1 MKIFPKLF
9 LASSMS
15 FLVVIGLMLFVIQ
28 WRFEQ
33 DLTRYINNIE
43 TNQLEIFASE
53 LEEYYAE
60 VQTWDFL
67 ESNPRIAELI
77 LRQSRSFDQN
87 IIIVPRAMRERRRFR
102 FSFDEPNDTR
112 AMGRLILLNQEKE
125 VIIGAKELP
134 ENLIQIPINFE
145 EEVVGTLAL
154 LPSNKLFE
162 SIDLQF
168 ADAQRQALYLSGFV
182 ALLIAAIISL
192 ILTQNISGPIRK
204 LARATR
210 SLISGEFKTRVN
222 ITNKDELGKLS
233 RDFNILA
240 KTLDKEAESADKWL
254 ADISHELRTPLAI
267 LKSELEAIEDGIR
280 EFDEETLNSLTHEVK
295 RINTLVN
302 DLYELSLSDLGAMKY
317 QMVETDIKTNIESS
331 IESFRDRY
339 REAEIDIKTNFDE
352 VGNILGDQHRLT
364 QLFTNLLENTLKYT
378 DGPGSLNINMQ
389 GIDNEIIDTLILAR
403 NKFPGSQVSL
413 DALCKRFR
421 IDNSRRVKHTAL
433 IDCDLLSKVYIN
445 LIDQKEPTLNFQNQS
460 QEIASIPN
468 EVLYYKKIITPTE
481 SELKNHKDYLSKSLK
496 KNYFN

>member
-28 WRFEQ
+28 WRFQQ

-77 LRQSRSFDQN
+77 LRESRSFDQN

-102 FSFDEPNDTR
+102 FSFDETRDAR
-112 AMGRLILLNQEKE
+112 AMGRLILLDQEKE
-125 VIIGAKELP
+125 VIIGTKELP

-145 EEVVGTLAL
+145 QEVVGTLAL
-154 LPSNKLFE
+154 LPSNQLFE

-222 ITNKDELGKLS
+222 IKNKDELGKLS

-240 KTLDKEAESADKWL
+240 KTLDKEAEAADKWL

-339 REAEIDIKTNFDE
+339 REAEIDITIDLDKAE
-352 VGNILGDQHRLT
+352 NILGDQHRLT

-378 DGPGSLNINMQ
+378 DGPGTLNISMHS
-389 GIDNEIIDTLILAR
+389 IDNEIIISFADSAPGVDEETLGKIFDRFYRVELSRSREMGGAGLGLSICSEIVDAHSGSIKAKQSSMGGLEMVIIF
-403 NKFPGSQVSL
+403 NK
-413 DALCKRFR
+413 A
-421 IDNSRRVKHTAL
+421 
-433 IDCDLLSKVYIN
+433 
-445 LIDQKEPTLNFQNQS
+445 
-460 QEIASIPN
+460 
-468 EVLYYKKIITPTE
+468 E
-481 SELKNHKDYLSKSLK
+481 S
-496 KNYFN
+496 

>member
-43 TNQLEIFASE
+43 TNQLEVFASE

-267 LKSELEAIEDGIR
+267 LKTELEAIEDGIR

-317 QMVETDIKTNIESS
+317 QMVETDIKNNIESS

-389 GIDNEIIDTLILAR
+389 GIDNEIIVSFADSAPGVDEETLDKIFDRFYRVELSRSREMGGAGLGLSICSEIVDAHS
-403 NKFPGSQVSL
+403 GSIK
-413 DALCKRFR
+413 AKRSS
-421 IDNSRRVKHTAL
+421 IGGL
-433 IDCDLLSKVYIN
+433 
-445 LIDQKEPTLNFQNQS
+445 
-460 QEIASIPN
+460 EIVIIF
-468 EVLYYKKIITPTE
+468 KKAE
-481 SELKNHKDYLSKSLK
+481 S
-496 KNYFN
+496 

>member
-254 ADISHELRTPLAI
+254 ADISHELRTPPAI

-317 QMVETDIKTNIESS
+317 QMVETDIKNNIESS

-389 GIDNEIIDTLILAR
+389 GIDNEIIVSFADSAPGVDEETLDKIFDRFYRVELSRSREMGGAGLGLSICSEIVDAHSGSIKAKQSSIGGLEIVIIF
-403 NKFPGSQVSL
+403 NK
-413 DALCKRFR
+413 A
-421 IDNSRRVKHTAL
+421 
-433 IDCDLLSKVYIN
+433 
-445 LIDQKEPTLNFQNQS
+445 
-460 QEIASIPN
+460 
-468 EVLYYKKIITPTE
+468 E
-481 SELKNHKDYLSKSLK
+481 S
-496 KNYFN
+496 

>member
-15 FLVVIGLMLFVIQ
+15 FIVVIGLMLFVIQ
-28 WRFEQ
+28 WRFQQ
-33 DLTRYINNIE
+33 DLTRYIDNIE

-67 ESNPRIAELI
+67 KSNPRIAELI
-77 LRQSRSFDQN
+77 LRESRSFDQN

-102 FSFDEPNDTR
+102 FSFDETKDAR
-112 AMGRLILLNQEKE
+112 VMGRLILLNQEKE
-125 VIIGAKELP
+125 VIIGTNELP
-134 ENLIQIPINFE
+134 ENLIQIPINYE

-154 LPSNKLFE
+154 LPSNKIFE

-168 ADAQRQALYLSGFV
+168 ADAQRQALYLSGFL
-182 ALLIAAIISL
+182 ALLISAIISL

-222 ITNKDELGKLS
+222 IKNKDELGKLS

-331 IESFRDRY
+331 IESFSDRY
-339 REAEIDIKTNFDE
+339 KEAEIDIKTDFDE

-378 DGPGSLNINMQ
+378 DGPGTLNISMHS
-389 GIDNEIIDTLILAR
+389 IDNEIIISFADSAPGVDEETLGKIFDRFYRVELSRSREMGGAGLGLSICSEIVDAHSGSIKAKQSSMGGLEMVIIF
-403 NKFPGSQVSL
+403 NK
-413 DALCKRFR
+413 A
-421 IDNSRRVKHTAL
+421 
-433 IDCDLLSKVYIN
+433 
-445 LIDQKEPTLNFQNQS
+445 
-460 QEIASIPN
+460 
-468 EVLYYKKIITPTE
+468 E
-481 SELKNHKDYLSKSLK
+481 S
-496 KNYFN
+496 

>member
-9 LASSMS
+9 LSFSMS
-15 FLVVIGLMLFVIQ
+15 FLVVIGLILFVVQ
-28 WRFEQ
+28 WRFQQ

-67 ESNPRIAELI
+67 QSNPRIAELI
-77 LRQSRSFDQN
+77 LRESRSFDQN

-102 FSFDEPNDTR
+102 FSFDQPKDSM
-112 AMGRLILLNQEKE
+112 AMGRLILLNEDKE
-125 VIIGAKELP
+125 VIIGTKDLP

-145 EEVVGTLAL
+145 NEVVGTLAL

-162 SIDLQF
+162 PIDLQF
-168 ADAQRQALYLSGFV
+168 ADARRQALYLSGFV

-222 ITNKDELGKLS
+222 IKNKDELGKLS

-339 REAEIDIKTNFDE
+339 REAEIDISFEFDE

-378 DGPGSLNINMQ
+378 DGPGRLNINMRA
-389 GIDNEIIDTLILAR
+389 IDNEIIISFADSSPGVDKETLEKIFDRFYRVELSRSREMGGAGLGLSICSEIVDAHSGSIKAKQSSFGGLEIVVTF
-403 NKFPGSQVSL
+403 NK
-413 DALCKRFR
+413 A
-421 IDNSRRVKHTAL
+421 
-433 IDCDLLSKVYIN
+433 
-445 LIDQKEPTLNFQNQS
+445 
-460 QEIASIPN
+460 
-468 EVLYYKKIITPTE
+468 E
-481 SELKNHKDYLSKSLK
+481 S
-496 KNYFN
+496 

>member
-43 TNQLEIFASE
+43 TNQLEVFASE

-204 LARATR
+204 LARPTR

-317 QMVETDIKTNIESS
+317 QMVETDIKNNIESS

-389 GIDNEIIDTLILAR
+389 GIDNEIIVSFADSAPGVDEETLDKIFDRFYRVELSRSREMGGAGLGLSICSEIVDAHSGSIKAKR
-403 NKFPGSQVSL
+403 SSIGGLEIVIIFNK
-413 DALCKRFR
+413 A
-421 IDNSRRVKHTAL
+421 
-433 IDCDLLSKVYIN
+433 
-445 LIDQKEPTLNFQNQS
+445 
-460 QEIASIPN
+460 
-468 EVLYYKKIITPTE
+468 E
-481 SELKNHKDYLSKSLK
+481 S
-496 KNYFN
+496 

>member
-67 ESNPRIAELI
+67 QSNPRIAELI
-77 LRQSRSFDQN
+77 LRESRSFDQN

-102 FSFDEPNDTR
+102 FSFDQPKDSM
-112 AMGRLILLNQEKE
+112 AMGRLILLNEDKE
-125 VIIGAKELP
+125 VIIGTKDLP

-145 EEVVGTLAL
+145 NEVVGTLAL

-162 SIDLQF
+162 PIDLQF
-168 ADAQRQALYLSGFV
+168 ADARRQALYLSGFV

-222 ITNKDELGKLS
+222 IKNKDELGKLS

-339 REAEIDIKTNFDE
+339 REAEIDISFEFDE

-378 DGPGSLNINMQ
+378 DGPGRLNINMRA
-389 GIDNEIIDTLILAR
+389 IDNEIIISFADSAPGVDSETLEKIFDRFYRVELSRSREMGGAGLGLSICSEIVDAHS
-403 NKFPGSQVSL
+403 GSITAKQSSIGGL
-413 DALCKRFR
+413 E
-421 IDNSRRVKHTAL
+421 IIVK
-433 IDCDLLSKVYIN
+433 
-445 LIDQKEPTLNFQNQS
+445 
-460 QEIASIPN
+460 
-468 EVLYYKKIITPTE
+468 
-481 SELKNHKDYLSKSLK
+481 LK
-496 KNYFN
+496 KAES

>member
-43 TNQLEIFASE
+43 TNQLEVFASE

-317 QMVETDIKTNIESS
+317 QMVETDIKNNIESS

-389 GIDNEIIDTLILAR
+389 GIDNEIIVSFADSAPGVDEETLDKIFDRFYRVELSRSREMGGAGLGLSICSEIVDAHSGSIKAKQSSIGGLEIVIIF
-403 NKFPGSQVSL
+403 NK
-413 DALCKRFR
+413 A
-421 IDNSRRVKHTAL
+421 
-433 IDCDLLSKVYIN
+433 
-445 LIDQKEPTLNFQNQS
+445 
-460 QEIASIPN
+460 
-468 EVLYYKKIITPTE
+468 E
-481 SELKNHKDYLSKSLK
+481 S
-496 KNYFN
+496 

>member
-15 FLVVIGLMLFVIQ
+15 FLVVIGLILFVIQ
-28 WRFEQ
+28 WRFQQ

-53 LEEYYAE
+53 LEDYYAE
-60 VQTWDFL
+60 IQTWDFL

-77 LRQSRSFDQN
+77 LRESRSFDQN
-87 IIIVPRAMRERRRFR
+87 IIIAPRAMRERRRFR
-102 FSFDEPNDTR
+102 FSFDEPKDTK
-112 AMGRLILLNQEKE
+112 AMGRLILLNQERE
-125 VIIGAKELP
+125 VIIGTKELP

-145 EEVVGTLAL
+145 NEVVGTLGL

-222 ITNKDELGKLS
+222 IKNKDELGKLS

-240 KTLDKEAESADKWL
+240 KTLDKEAESTDKWL

-317 QMVETDIKTNIESS
+317 QMLETDIKTNIESS
-331 IESFRDRY
+331 VESFKDRY
-339 REAEIDIKTNFDE
+339 READINITTKLDE

-378 DGPGSLNINMQ
+378 DGPGILNINMY
-389 GIDNEIIDTLILAR
+389 GNDNEIIISFADSAPSVDEETLGKIFDRFYRVELSRSREMGGAGLGLSICSEIVDAHSGSIKAKQSSIGGLEIVITF
-403 NKFPGSQVSL
+403 NK
-413 DALCKRFR
+413 
-421 IDNSRRVKHTAL
+421 I
-433 IDCDLLSKVYIN
+433 
-445 LIDQKEPTLNFQNQS
+445 
-460 QEIASIPN
+460 
-468 EVLYYKKIITPTE
+468 
-481 SELKNHKDYLSKSLK
+481 EL
-496 KNYFN
+496 

>member
-15 FLVVIGLMLFVIQ
+15 FLVVIGLILFVIQ
-28 WRFEQ
+28 WRFQQ

-53 LEEYYAE
+53 LEDYYAE

-77 LRQSRSFDQN
+77 LRESRSFDQN
-87 IIIVPRAMRERRRFR
+87 IIIAPRAMRERRRFR
-102 FSFDEPNDTR
+102 FSFDEPKDTR
-112 AMGRLILLNQEKE
+112 AMGRLILLNQERE

-145 EEVVGTLAL
+145 NEVVGILAL

-162 SIDLQF
+162 NIDVQF

-317 QMVETDIKTNIESS
+317 QMLETDIKTNIESS

-339 REAEIDIKTNFDE
+339 NEAEIDIKTDLNE

-378 DGPGSLNINMQ
+378 DGPGSLNINMH
-389 GIDNEIIDTLILAR
+389 GLDNEIIISFSDTAPGVDEATLDKIFDRFYRVELSRSREMGGAGLGLSICSEIVDAHSGSIKAKQSSMGGLEIVLTF
-403 NKFPGSQVSL
+403 NK
-413 DALCKRFR
+413 A
-421 IDNSRRVKHTAL
+421 
-433 IDCDLLSKVYIN
+433 
-445 LIDQKEPTLNFQNQS
+445 
-460 QEIASIPN
+460 
-468 EVLYYKKIITPTE
+468 E
-481 SELKNHKDYLSKSLK
+481 S
-496 KNYFN
+496 

>member
-389 GIDNEIIDTLILAR
+389 GIDNEIIVSFADSAPGVDEETLDKIFDRFYRVELSRSREMGGAGLGLSICSEIVDAHSGSIKAKR
-403 NKFPGSQVSL
+403 SSIGGLEIVIIFNK
-413 DALCKRFR
+413 A
-421 IDNSRRVKHTAL
+421 
-433 IDCDLLSKVYIN
+433 
-445 LIDQKEPTLNFQNQS
+445 
-460 QEIASIPN
+460 
-468 EVLYYKKIITPTE
+468 E
-481 SELKNHKDYLSKSLK
+481 S
-496 KNYFN
+496 

>member
-15 FLVVIGLMLFVIQ
+15 FLVVIGLILFVIQ
-28 WRFEQ
+28 WRFQQ

-53 LEEYYAE
+53 LEDYYAE
-60 VQTWDFL
+60 IQTWDFL

-77 LRQSRSFDQN
+77 LRESRSFDQN
-87 IIIVPRAMRERRRFR
+87 IIIAPRAMRERRRFR
-102 FSFDEPNDTR
+102 FSFDEPKDTK
-112 AMGRLILLNQEKE
+112 AMGRLILLNQERE
-125 VIIGAKELP
+125 VIIGTKELP
-134 ENLIQIPINFE
+134 ENLIQIPINFDN
-145 EEVVGTLAL
+145 EVVGTLAL

-222 ITNKDELGKLS
+222 IKNKDELGKLS

-240 KTLDKEAESADKWL
+240 KTLDKEAESTDKWL

-317 QMVETDIKTNIESS
+317 QMVETDIRTNIESS
-331 IESFRDRY
+331 VESFKDRY
-339 REAEIDIKTNFDE
+339 REAEIDINTKLDE

-378 DGPGSLNINMQ
+378 DGPGILNINMH
-389 GIDNEIIDTLILAR
+389 GNDNEIIISFADTTPSVDEETLGKIFDRFYRVELSRSREMGGAGLGLSICSEIVDAHSGSIKAKQSSIGGLEIVITF
-403 NKFPGSQVSL
+403 NK
-413 DALCKRFR
+413 
-421 IDNSRRVKHTAL
+421 I
-433 IDCDLLSKVYIN
+433 
-445 LIDQKEPTLNFQNQS
+445 
-460 QEIASIPN
+460 
-468 EVLYYKKIITPTE
+468 E
-481 SELKNHKDYLSKSLK
+481 S
-496 KNYFN
+496 

>member
-43 TNQLEIFASE
+43 TNQLEVFASE

-317 QMVETDIKTNIESS
+317 QMVETDIKNNIESS

-339 REAEIDIKTNFDE
+339 REAEINIKTDFDE

-378 DGPGSLNINMQ
+378 DGPGSLNINMHDT
-389 GIDNEIIDTLILAR
+389 DNEIIISFADSAPGVDESTLDKIFDRFYRVELSRSREMGGAGLGLSICSEIVDAHSGSIKAKQSSLGGLEIVVTF
-403 NKFPGSQVSL
+403 NK
-413 DALCKRFR
+413 A
-421 IDNSRRVKHTAL
+421 
-433 IDCDLLSKVYIN
+433 
-445 LIDQKEPTLNFQNQS
+445 
-460 QEIASIPN
+460 
-468 EVLYYKKIITPTE
+468 E
-481 SELKNHKDYLSKSLK
+481 S
-496 KNYFN
+496 

>member
-9 LASSMS
+9 LSFSMS
-15 FLVVIGLMLFVIQ
+15 FLVVIGLILFVVQ
-28 WRFEQ
+28 WRFQQ

-67 ESNPRIAELI
+67 QSNPRIAELI
-77 LRQSRSFDQN
+77 LRESRSFDQN

-102 FSFDEPNDTR
+102 FSFDQPKDSM
-112 AMGRLILLNQEKE
+112 AMGRLILLNEDKE
-125 VIIGAKELP
+125 VIIGTKDLP

-145 EEVVGTLAL
+145 NEVVGTLAL

-162 SIDLQF
+162 PIDLQF
-168 ADAQRQALYLSGFV
+168 ADARRQALYLSGFV

-222 ITNKDELGKLS
+222 IKNKDELGKLS

-339 REAEIDIKTNFDE
+339 REAEIDISFEFDE

-378 DGPGSLNINMQ
+378 DGPGRLNINMRA
-389 GIDNEIIDTLILAR
+389 IDNEIIISFADSSPGVDKETLEKIFDRFYRVELSRSREMGGAGLGLSICSEIVDAHS
-403 NKFPGSQVSL
+403 GSITAKQSSIGGL
-413 DALCKRFR
+413 E
-421 IDNSRRVKHTAL
+421 IIVK
-433 IDCDLLSKVYIN
+433 
-445 LIDQKEPTLNFQNQS
+445 
-460 QEIASIPN
+460 
-468 EVLYYKKIITPTE
+468 
-481 SELKNHKDYLSKSLK
+481 LK
-496 KNYFN
+496 KAES

>member
-9 LASSMS
+9 LSFSMS
-15 FLVVIGLMLFVIQ
+15 FLVVIGLILFVVQ
-28 WRFEQ
+28 WRFQQ

-67 ESNPRIAELI
+67 QSNPRIAELI
-77 LRQSRSFDQN
+77 LRESRSFDQN

-102 FSFDEPNDTR
+102 FSFDQPKDSM
-112 AMGRLILLNQEKE
+112 AMGRLILLNEDKE
-125 VIIGAKELP
+125 VIIGTKDLP

-145 EEVVGTLAL
+145 NEVVGTLAL

-162 SIDLQF
+162 PIDLQF
-168 ADAQRQALYLSGFV
+168 ADARRQALYLSGFV

-222 ITNKDELGKLS
+222 IKNKDELGKLS

-339 REAEIDIKTNFDE
+339 REAEIDISFEFDE

-378 DGPGSLNINMQ
+378 DGPGRLNINMRA
-389 GIDNEIIDTLILAR
+389 IDNEIIISFADSAPGVDKETLEKIFDRFYRVELSRSREMGGAGLGLSICSEIVDAHS
-403 NKFPGSQVSL
+403 GSITAKQSSIGGL
-413 DALCKRFR
+413 E
-421 IDNSRRVKHTAL
+421 IIVK
-433 IDCDLLSKVYIN
+433 
-445 LIDQKEPTLNFQNQS
+445 
-460 QEIASIPN
+460 
-468 EVLYYKKIITPTE
+468 
-481 SELKNHKDYLSKSLK
+481 LK
-496 KNYFN
+496 KAES

>member
-43 TNQLEIFASE
+43 TNQLEVFASE

-317 QMVETDIKTNIESS
+317 QMVETDIKNNIESS

-339 REAEIDIKTNFDE
+339 REAEIDIKTDFDE
-352 VGNILGDQHRLT
+352 VGSILGDQHRLT

-389 GIDNEIIDTLILAR
+389 GIDNEIIVSFADSAPGVDEETLDKIFDRFYRVELSRSREMGGAGLGLSICSEIVDAHSGSIKAKR
-403 NKFPGSQVSL
+403 SSIGGLEIVIIFNK
-413 DALCKRFR
+413 A
-421 IDNSRRVKHTAL
+421 
-433 IDCDLLSKVYIN
+433 
-445 LIDQKEPTLNFQNQS
+445 
-460 QEIASIPN
+460 
-468 EVLYYKKIITPTE
+468 E
-481 SELKNHKDYLSKSLK
+481 S
-496 KNYFN
+496 

>member
-43 TNQLEIFASE
+43 TNQLEVFASE

-77 LRQSRSFDQN
+77 LRESRSFDQN

-389 GIDNEIIDTLILAR
+389 GIDNEIIVSFADSAPGVDEETLDKIFDRFYRVELSRSREMGGAGLGLSICSEIVDAHSGSIKAKR
-403 NKFPGSQVSL
+403 SSIGGLEIVIIFNK
-413 DALCKRFR
+413 A
-421 IDNSRRVKHTAL
+421 
-433 IDCDLLSKVYIN
+433 
-445 LIDQKEPTLNFQNQS
+445 
-460 QEIASIPN
+460 
-468 EVLYYKKIITPTE
+468 E
-481 SELKNHKDYLSKSLK
+481 S
-496 KNYFN
+496 

>member
-9 LASSMS
+9 LSFSMS
-15 FLVVIGLMLFVIQ
+15 FLVVIGLILFVVQ
-28 WRFEQ
+28 WRFQQ

-67 ESNPRIAELI
+67 QSNPRIAELI
-77 LRQSRSFDQN
+77 LRESRSFDQN

-102 FSFDEPNDTR
+102 FSFDQPKDSM
-112 AMGRLILLNQEKE
+112 AMGRLILLNEDKE
-125 VIIGAKELP
+125 VIIGTKDLP

-145 EEVVGTLAL
+145 NEIVGTLAL

-162 SIDLQF
+162 PIDLQF
-168 ADAQRQALYLSGFV
+168 ADARRQALYLSGFV

-222 ITNKDELGKLS
+222 IKNKDELGKLS

-339 REAEIDIKTNFDE
+339 GEAEIDISFEFDE

-378 DGPGSLNINMQ
+378 DGPGRLNINMQ
-389 GIDNEIIDTLILAR
+389 AIDNEIIISFADSAPGVDKETLEKIFDRFYRVELSRSREMGGAGLGLSICSEIVDAHS
-403 NKFPGSQVSL
+403 GSITAKQSSIGGL
-413 DALCKRFR
+413 E
-421 IDNSRRVKHTAL
+421 IIVK
-433 IDCDLLSKVYIN
+433 
-445 LIDQKEPTLNFQNQS
+445 
-460 QEIASIPN
+460 
-468 EVLYYKKIITPTE
+468 
-481 SELKNHKDYLSKSLK
+481 LK
-496 KNYFN
+496 KAES

>member
-43 TNQLEIFASE
+43 TNQLEVFASE

-339 REAEIDIKTNFDE
+339 REAEIDIKTKFDE

-389 GIDNEIIDTLILAR
+389 GIDNEIIVSFADSAPGVDEETLDKIFDRFYRVELSRSREMGGAGLGLSICSEIVDAHSGSIKAKR
-403 NKFPGSQVSL
+403 SSIGGLEIVIIFNK
-413 DALCKRFR
+413 A
-421 IDNSRRVKHTAL
+421 
-433 IDCDLLSKVYIN
+433 
-445 LIDQKEPTLNFQNQS
+445 
-460 QEIASIPN
+460 
-468 EVLYYKKIITPTE
+468 E
-481 SELKNHKDYLSKSLK
+481 S
-496 KNYFN
+496 

>member
-43 TNQLEIFASE
+43 NNQLEVFASE

-339 REAEIDIKTNFDE
+339 REAEINIKTNFDE
-352 VGNILGDQHRLT
+352 VGNILGDHYRLT

-378 DGPGSLNINMQ
+378 DGPGSLNINMP
-389 GIDNEIIDTLILAR
+389 GLDNEIIGSFADTAPGVDEETLDKIFHRFYRVELSRSREMGGAGLGLSICSEIVDAHSGSIKAKR
-403 NKFPGSQVSL
+403 SSIGGLEIVIIFNK
-413 DALCKRFR
+413 A
-421 IDNSRRVKHTAL
+421 
-433 IDCDLLSKVYIN
+433 
-445 LIDQKEPTLNFQNQS
+445 
-460 QEIASIPN
+460 
-468 EVLYYKKIITPTE
+468 E
-481 SELKNHKDYLSKSLK
+481 S
-496 KNYFN
+496 

>member
-9 LASSMS
+9 LSFSMS
-15 FLVVIGLMLFVIQ
+15 FLVVIGLILFVVQ
-28 WRFEQ
+28 WRFQQ

-67 ESNPRIAELI
+67 QSNPRIAELI
-77 LRQSRSFDQN
+77 LRESRSFDQN

-102 FSFDEPNDTR
+102 FSFDQPKDSK
-112 AMGRLILLNQEKE
+112 AMGRLILLNEDKE
-125 VIIGAKELP
+125 VIIGTKDLP

-145 EEVVGTLAL
+145 NEVVGTLAL

-162 SIDLQF
+162 PIDLQF
-168 ADAQRQALYLSGFV
+168 ADARRQALYLSGFV
-182 ALLIAAIISL
+182 ALLIAAMISL

-222 ITNKDELGKLS
+222 IKNKDELGKLS

-339 REAEIDIKTNFDE
+339 RDAEIDISCELDE

-378 DGPGSLNINMQ
+378 DGPGRLNINMQ
-389 GIDNEIIDTLILAR
+389 AIDNEIIISFADSAPGVDKETLEKIFDRFYRVELSRSREMGGAGLGLSICSEIVDAHS
-403 NKFPGSQVSL
+403 GSITAKQSSIGGL
-413 DALCKRFR
+413 E
-421 IDNSRRVKHTAL
+421 IIVK
-433 IDCDLLSKVYIN
+433 
-445 LIDQKEPTLNFQNQS
+445 
-460 QEIASIPN
+460 
-468 EVLYYKKIITPTE
+468 
-481 SELKNHKDYLSKSLK
+481 LK
-496 KNYFN
+496 KAES

>member
-9 LASSMS
+9 LSFSMS
-15 FLVVIGLMLFVIQ
+15 FLVVIGLILFVVQ
-28 WRFEQ
+28 WRFQQ

-67 ESNPRIAELI
+67 QSNPRIAELI
-77 LRQSRSFDQN
+77 LRESRSFDQN

-102 FSFDEPNDTR
+102 FSFDQPKDSM
-112 AMGRLILLNQEKE
+112 AMGRLILLNEDKE
-125 VIIGAKELP
+125 VIIGTKDLP

-145 EEVVGTLAL
+145 NEVVGTLAL

-162 SIDLQF
+162 PIDLQF
-168 ADAQRQALYLSGFV
+168 ADARRQALYLSGFV
-182 ALLIAAIISL
+182 ALLIAAMISL

-222 ITNKDELGKLS
+222 IKNKDELGKLS

-339 REAEIDIKTNFDE
+339 REAEIDISFEFDE

-378 DGPGSLNINMQ
+378 DGPGRLNINMQ
-389 GIDNEIIDTLILAR
+389 AIDNEIIISFADSAPGVDKETLEKIFDRFYRVELSRSREMGGAGLGLSICSEIVDAHS
-403 NKFPGSQVSL
+403 GSITAKQSSIGGL
-413 DALCKRFR
+413 E
-421 IDNSRRVKHTAL
+421 IIVK
-433 IDCDLLSKVYIN
+433 
-445 LIDQKEPTLNFQNQS
+445 
-460 QEIASIPN
+460 
-468 EVLYYKKIITPTE
+468 
-481 SELKNHKDYLSKSLK
+481 LK
-496 KNYFN
+496 KAES

>member
-378 DGPGSLNINMQ
+378 DGPGSLNINMHDT
-389 GIDNEIIDTLILAR
+389 GNEIIISFADSAPGVDESTLDKIFDRFYRVELSRSREMGGAGLGLSICSEIVDAHSGSIKAKQSSLGGLEIVVTF
-403 NKFPGSQVSL
+403 NK
-413 DALCKRFR
+413 A
-421 IDNSRRVKHTAL
+421 
-433 IDCDLLSKVYIN
+433 
-445 LIDQKEPTLNFQNQS
+445 
-460 QEIASIPN
+460 
-468 EVLYYKKIITPTE
+468 E
-481 SELKNHKDYLSKSLK
+481 S
-496 KNYFN
+496 

>member
-43 TNQLEIFASE
+43 TNQLEVFASE

-162 SIDLQF
+162 SIALQF

-317 QMVETDIKTNIESS
+317 QMVETDIKTNIEAS

-389 GIDNEIIDTLILAR
+389 GIDNEIIVSFADSAPGVDEETLDKIFDRFYRVELSRSREMGGAGLGLSICSEIVDAHSGSIKAKR
-403 NKFPGSQVSL
+403 SSIGGLEIVIIFNK
-413 DALCKRFR
+413 A
-421 IDNSRRVKHTAL
+421 
-433 IDCDLLSKVYIN
+433 
-445 LIDQKEPTLNFQNQS
+445 
-460 QEIASIPN
+460 
-468 EVLYYKKIITPTE
+468 E
-481 SELKNHKDYLSKSLK
+481 S
-496 KNYFN
+496 

>member
-1 MKIFPKLF
+1 M
-9 LASSMS
+9 
-15 FLVVIGLMLFVIQ
+15 
-28 WRFEQ
+28 
-33 DLTRYINNIE
+33 
-43 TNQLEIFASE
+43 
-53 LEEYYAE
+53 
-60 VQTWDFL
+60 
-67 ESNPRIAELI
+67 
-77 LRQSRSFDQN
+77 
-87 IIIVPRAMRERRRFR
+87 
-102 FSFDEPNDTR
+102 
-112 AMGRLILLNQEKE
+112 
-125 VIIGAKELP
+125 
-134 ENLIQIPINFE
+134 
-145 EEVVGTLAL
+145 AL

-162 SIDLQF
+162 PIDLQF
-168 ADAQRQALYLSGFV
+168 ADARRQALYLSGFV

-222 ITNKDELGKLS
+222 IKNKDELGKLS

-302 DLYELSLSDLGAMKY
+302 DRSELSLSDLGAMKY

-339 REAEIDIKTNFDE
+339 REAEIDISFEFDE

-378 DGPGSLNINMQ
+378 DGPGRLNINMRA
-389 GIDNEIIDTLILAR
+389 IDNEIIISFADSSPGVDKETLEKIFDRFYRVELSRSREMGGAGLGLSICSEIVDAHS
-403 NKFPGSQVSL
+403 GSITAKQSSIGGL
-413 DALCKRFR
+413 E
-421 IDNSRRVKHTAL
+421 IIVK
-433 IDCDLLSKVYIN
+433 
-445 LIDQKEPTLNFQNQS
+445 
-460 QEIASIPN
+460 
-468 EVLYYKKIITPTE
+468 
-481 SELKNHKDYLSKSLK
+481 LK
-496 KNYFN
+496 KAES

>member
-15 FLVVIGLMLFVIQ
+15 FLVVIGLMLIVIQ

-43 TNQLEIFASE
+43 TNQLEVFASE

-389 GIDNEIIDTLILAR
+389 GIDNEIIVSFADSAPGVDEETLDKIFDRFYRVELSRSREMGGAGLGLSICSEIVDAHSGSIKAKR
-403 NKFPGSQVSL
+403 SSIGGLEIVIIFNK
-413 DALCKRFR
+413 A
-421 IDNSRRVKHTAL
+421 
-433 IDCDLLSKVYIN
+433 
-445 LIDQKEPTLNFQNQS
+445 
-460 QEIASIPN
+460 
-468 EVLYYKKIITPTE
+468 E
-481 SELKNHKDYLSKSLK
+481 S
-496 KNYFN
+496 

>member
-43 TNQLEIFASE
+43 TNQLEVFASE

-317 QMVETDIKTNIESS
+317 QMVETDIKNNIESS

-389 GIDNEIIDTLILAR
+389 GIDNEIIVSFADSAPGVDEETLDKIFDRFYRVELSRSREMGGAGLGLSICSEIVDAHSGSIKAKR
-403 NKFPGSQVSL
+403 SSIGGLEIVIIFNK
-413 DALCKRFR
+413 A
-421 IDNSRRVKHTAL
+421 
-433 IDCDLLSKVYIN
+433 
-445 LIDQKEPTLNFQNQS
+445 
-460 QEIASIPN
+460 
-468 EVLYYKKIITPTE
+468 E
-481 SELKNHKDYLSKSLK
+481 S
-496 KNYFN
+496 

>member
-28 WRFEQ
+28 WRFQQ

-77 LRQSRSFDQN
+77 LRESRSFDQN

-102 FSFDEPNDTR
+102 FSFDETRDAR
-112 AMGRLILLNQEKE
+112 AMGRLILLDQEKE
-125 VIIGAKELP
+125 VIIGTKELP

-145 EEVVGTLAL
+145 QEVVGTLAL
-154 LPSNKLFE
+154 LPSNQLFE

-222 ITNKDELGKLS
+222 IKNKDELGKLS

-240 KTLDKEAESADKWL
+240 KTLDKEAEAADKWL

-317 QMVETDIKTNIESS
+317 QMVETDIKANIESS

-339 REAEIDIKTNFDE
+339 REAEIDIRIDLDE
-352 VGNILGDQHRLT
+352 VGTILGDQHRLT

-378 DGPGSLNINMQ
+378 DGPGTLKISMQ
-389 GIDNEIIDTLILAR
+389 GIDN
-403 NKFPGSQVSL
+403 
-413 DALCKRFR
+413 
-421 IDNSRRVKHTAL
+421 
-433 IDCDLLSKVYIN
+433 
-445 LIDQKEPTLNFQNQS
+445 
-460 QEIASIPN
+460 
-468 EVLYYKKIITPTE
+468 KIIISFADSAPGVDEETLDKIFDRFYRVELSRSREMGGAGLGLSICSEIVDAHSGSIKAKQSSIGGLEILITFNKAE
-481 SELKNHKDYLSKSLK
+481 S
-496 KNYFN
+496 

>member
-77 LRQSRSFDQN
+77 LRESRSFDQN

-102 FSFDEPNDTR
+102 FSFDEPKDTR

-125 VIIGAKELP
+125 VIIGTKELP

-154 LPSNKLFE
+154 LPSNKIFE

-168 ADAQRQALYLSGFV
+168 ADAQRQALYLSGFA

-339 REAEIDIKTNFDE
+339 REAEINIKTDFDE
-352 VGNILGDQHRLT
+352 VGNILGDQYRLT

-378 DGPGSLNINMQ
+378 DGPGSLNINMHDT
-389 GIDNEIIDTLILAR
+389 GNEIIISFADSAPGVDESTLDKIFDRFYRVELSRSREMGGAGLGLSICSEIVDAHSGSIKAKQSTMGGLEIVVTF
-403 NKFPGSQVSL
+403 NK
-413 DALCKRFR
+413 A
-421 IDNSRRVKHTAL
+421 
-433 IDCDLLSKVYIN
+433 
-445 LIDQKEPTLNFQNQS
+445 
-460 QEIASIPN
+460 
-468 EVLYYKKIITPTE
+468 E
-481 SELKNHKDYLSKSLK
+481 S
-496 KNYFN
+496 

>member
-125 VIIGAKELP
+125 VIIGTKELP

-378 DGPGSLNINMQ
+378 DGPGSLNINMHDT
-389 GIDNEIIDTLILAR
+389 GNEIIISFADSAPGVDESTLDKIFDRFYRVELSRSREMGGAGLGLSICSEIVDAHSGLIKAKQSSMGGLEIVVTF
-403 NKFPGSQVSL
+403 NK
-413 DALCKRFR
+413 A
-421 IDNSRRVKHTAL
+421 
-433 IDCDLLSKVYIN
+433 
-445 LIDQKEPTLNFQNQS
+445 
-460 QEIASIPN
+460 
-468 EVLYYKKIITPTE
+468 E
-481 SELKNHKDYLSKSLK
+481 S
-496 KNYFN
+496 

>member
-9 LASSMS
+9 LSFSMS
-15 FLVVIGLMLFVIQ
+15 FLVVIGLILFVVQ
-28 WRFEQ
+28 WRFQQ

-67 ESNPRIAELI
+67 QSNPRIAELI
-77 LRQSRSFDQN
+77 LRESRSFDQN

-102 FSFDEPNDTR
+102 FSFDQPKDSM
-112 AMGRLILLNQEKE
+112 AMGRLILLNEDKE
-125 VIIGAKELP
+125 VIIGTKDLP

-145 EEVVGTLAL
+145 NEVVGTLAL

-162 SIDLQF
+162 PIDLQF
-168 ADAQRQALYLSGFV
+168 ADARRQALYLSGFV

-222 ITNKDELGKLS
+222 IKNKDELGKLS

-339 REAEIDIKTNFDE
+339 REAEIDISFEFDE

-378 DGPGSLNINMQ
+378 DGPGRLNINMHA
-389 GIDNEIIDTLILAR
+389 IDNEIIISFADSAPGVDSETLEKIFDRFYRVELSRSREMGGAGLGLSICSEIVDAHS
-403 NKFPGSQVSL
+403 GSITAKQSSIGGL
-413 DALCKRFR
+413 E
-421 IDNSRRVKHTAL
+421 IIVK
-433 IDCDLLSKVYIN
+433 
-445 LIDQKEPTLNFQNQS
+445 
-460 QEIASIPN
+460 
-468 EVLYYKKIITPTE
+468 
-481 SELKNHKDYLSKSLK
+481 LK
-496 KNYFN
+496 KAES

>member
-28 WRFEQ
+28 WRFQQ

-77 LRQSRSFDQN
+77 LRESRSFDQN

-102 FSFDEPNDTR
+102 FSFDETRDAR
-112 AMGRLILLNQEKE
+112 AMGRLILLDQEKK
-125 VIIGAKELP
+125 VIIGTKELP

-145 EEVVGTLAL
+145 QEVVGTLAL
-154 LPSNKLFE
+154 LPSNQLFE

-222 ITNKDELGKLS
+222 IKNKDELGKLS

-240 KTLDKEAESADKWL
+240 KTLDKEAEAADKWL

-317 QMVETDIKTNIESS
+317 QMVETDIKANIESS

-339 REAEIDIKTNFDE
+339 REAEIDITIDLDKAE
-352 VGNILGDQHRLT
+352 NILGDQHRLT

-378 DGPGSLNINMQ
+378 DGPGTLKISMQ
-389 GIDNEIIDTLILAR
+389 GIDN
-403 NKFPGSQVSL
+403 
-413 DALCKRFR
+413 
-421 IDNSRRVKHTAL
+421 
-433 IDCDLLSKVYIN
+433 
-445 LIDQKEPTLNFQNQS
+445 
-460 QEIASIPN
+460 
-468 EVLYYKKIITPTE
+468 KIIISFADSAPGVDEETLDKIFDRFYRVELSRSREMGGAGLGLSICSEIVDAHSGSIKAKQSSIGGLEIVITFNKAE
-481 SELKNHKDYLSKSLK
+481 S
-496 KNYFN
+496 

>member
-43 TNQLEIFASE
+43 TNQLEVFASE

-378 DGPGSLNINMQ
+378 DGPGSLNINMHDT
-389 GIDNEIIDTLILAR
+389 GNEIIISFADSAPGVDESTLDKIFDRFYRVELSRSREMGGAGLGLSICSEIVDAHSGSIKAKQSSLGGLEIVVTF
-403 NKFPGSQVSL
+403 NK
-413 DALCKRFR
+413 A
-421 IDNSRRVKHTAL
+421 
-433 IDCDLLSKVYIN
+433 
-445 LIDQKEPTLNFQNQS
+445 
-460 QEIASIPN
+460 
-468 EVLYYKKIITPTE
+468 E
-481 SELKNHKDYLSKSLK
+481 S
-496 KNYFN
+496 

>member
-15 FLVVIGLMLFVIQ
+15 FLVVIGLILFVIQ

-43 TNQLEIFASE
+43 TNQLEVFASE

-102 FSFDEPNDTR
+102 FSFDEPNDAR

-317 QMVETDIKTNIESS
+317 QMVETDIKNNIESS

-389 GIDNEIIDTLILAR
+389 GIDNEIIVSFADSAPGVDEETLDKIFDRFYRVELSRSREMGGAGLGLSICSEIVDAHSGSIKAKQSSIGGLEIVIIF
-403 NKFPGSQVSL
+403 NK
-413 DALCKRFR
+413 A
-421 IDNSRRVKHTAL
+421 
-433 IDCDLLSKVYIN
+433 
-445 LIDQKEPTLNFQNQS
+445 
-460 QEIASIPN
+460 
-468 EVLYYKKIITPTE
+468 E
-481 SELKNHKDYLSKSLK
+481 S
-496 KNYFN
+496 

>member
-9 LASSMS
+9 LSFSMS
-15 FLVVIGLMLFVIQ
+15 FLVVIGLILFVVQ
-28 WRFEQ
+28 WRFQQ

-67 ESNPRIAELI
+67 QSNPRIAELI
-77 LRQSRSFDQN
+77 LRESRSFDQN

-102 FSFDEPNDTR
+102 FSFDQPKDSM
-112 AMGRLILLNQEKE
+112 AMGRLILLNEDKE
-125 VIIGAKELP
+125 VIIGTKDLP

-145 EEVVGTLAL
+145 NEVVGTLAL

-162 SIDLQF
+162 PIDLQF
-168 ADAQRQALYLSGFV
+168 ADARRQALYLSGFV

-222 ITNKDELGKLS
+222 IKNKDELGKLS

-240 KTLDKEAESADKWL
+240 KTLDKEAESTDKWL

-339 REAEIDIKTNFDE
+339 REAEIDISFEFDE

-378 DGPGSLNINMQ
+378 DGPGRLNINMRA
-389 GIDNEIIDTLILAR
+389 IDNEIIISFADSAPGVDSETLEKIFDRFYRVELSRSREMGGAGLGLSICSEIVDAHS
-403 NKFPGSQVSL
+403 GSITAKQSSIGGL
-413 DALCKRFR
+413 E
-421 IDNSRRVKHTAL
+421 IIVK
-433 IDCDLLSKVYIN
+433 
-445 LIDQKEPTLNFQNQS
+445 
-460 QEIASIPN
+460 
-468 EVLYYKKIITPTE
+468 
-481 SELKNHKDYLSKSLK
+481 LK
-496 KNYFN
+496 KAES

>member
-43 TNQLEIFASE
+43 TNQLEVFASE

-77 LRQSRSFDQN
+77 LRESRSFDQN

-317 QMVETDIKTNIESS
+317 QMVETDIKNNIESS

-389 GIDNEIIDTLILAR
+389 GIDNEIIVSFADSAPGVDEETLDKIFDRFYRVELSRSREMGGAGLGLSICSEIVDAHSGSIKAKR
-403 NKFPGSQVSL
+403 SSIGGLEIVIIFNK
-413 DALCKRFR
+413 A
-421 IDNSRRVKHTAL
+421 
-433 IDCDLLSKVYIN
+433 
-445 LIDQKEPTLNFQNQS
+445 
-460 QEIASIPN
+460 
-468 EVLYYKKIITPTE
+468 E
-481 SELKNHKDYLSKSLK
+481 S
-496 KNYFN
+496 